1 MHEFHGDKRYY
12 FDMTHKVTVSHI
24 VPFIKQKFEFT
35 PNMKVLEIGC
45 GEAGVLKA
53 FTDLGY
59 QCTGIELEESRLEF
73 ARDFMSEELKN
84 GKIQFLNKDIYDV
97 IPEVDLGSKFD
108 LIILKDVIEHIPNQE
123 KFMPQLHRFLNPGG
137 VVFFAFPPWQMPYGG
152 HQQVLPG
159 KMASKMPYY
168 HLLPGGIYPA
178 FLKLFGVNDSGIK
191 TMKEIRD
198 TGISIERFER
208 ICKKSEFNVIEK
220 ISYLFNPIYEYKF
233 GIKPKKQLSLIAGI
247 PYFRNYLIMGM
258 YYLVEGKK

>member
-1 MHEFHGDKRYY
+1 MYEFHGDKRYY
-12 FDMTHKVTVSHI
+12 FEMTHKVTVGHI
-24 VPFIKQKFEFT
+24 IPFIKQQFQF
-35 PNMKVLEIGC
+35 PSNMKVLEIGC

-53 FTDLGY
+53 FTDLGFY
-59 QCTGIELEESRLEF
+59 CTGIELEESRLEF
-73 ARDFMSEELKN
+73 AREFMANELKE

-97 IPEVDLGSKFD
+97 VPEQDLGTKFD

-168 HLLPGGIYPA
+168 HLLPGFLYPLT
-178 FLKLFGVNDSGIK
+178 LKIFGVNENGIK

-208 ICKKSEFNVIEK
+208 ICKKSDFNLVQK
-220 ISYLFNPIYEYKF
+220 SSYLFNPIYEYKF
-233 GIKPKKQLSLIAGI
+233 GIKPRKQMNFIANI
-247 PYFRNYLIMGM
+247 PFLRNFLVMGM
-258 YYLVEGKK
+258 YYLVQRKN